1 MNYLNCPWCGEPV
14 TKLPP
19 NVEGEWEDGTL
30 VTCDCGCHLRVCADE
45 TAHLV
50 DLDEE
55 TT

>member
-30 VTCDCGCHLRVCADE
+30 VTCDCGRHLRVWADE